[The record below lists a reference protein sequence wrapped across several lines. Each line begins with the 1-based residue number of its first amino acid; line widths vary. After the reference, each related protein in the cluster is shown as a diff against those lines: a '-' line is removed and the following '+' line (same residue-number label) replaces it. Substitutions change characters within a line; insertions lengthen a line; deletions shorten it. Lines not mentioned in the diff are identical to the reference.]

1 MRNIHFTITEW
12 FLVRWLMESVV
23 WLTYRPW
30 KWCDG
35 GKISFS
41 LSCARNF
48 SRNFKGNG
56 CQNCQCYCKK
66 QIDNN
71 FSKSLLLSTMEM
83 MTKYSKL
90 CCETTHLQLVVDL
103 LTSPGER
110 REGLV
115 TSHTHPTPPPDY
127 FKKALQLTSKQ
138 NSKATLATRWTGSFW
153 SSPKW

>member
-1 MRNIHFTITEW
+1 MCDKRTDHGNDVMVAK
-12 FLVRWLMESVV
+12 FLSLCLVHVTFQE
-23 WLTYRPW
+23 
-30 KWCDG
+30 
-35 GKISFS
+35 ISKEMDVKTVN
-41 LSCARNF
+41 R
-48 SRNFKGNG
+48 
-56 CQNCQCYCKK
+56 QCYCKK

-115 TSHTHPTPPPDY
+115 TSHTHTLPHPLT
-127 FKKALQLTSKQ
+127 TSKKPY
-138 NSKATLATRWTGSFW
+138 NSPVSRIAR
-153 SSPKW
+153 PP